1 MSLLLI
7 GAFVVGCD
15 VGGNL
20 PARPHQFASNI
31 TSLSEN
37 RATSIDD
44 SLFALAL
51 VRASQEDEAAE
62 SRPEQGTGES
72 RRPEGSGDQPDKEEP
87 ANAEEHASH
96 RPVPTWVTALFGII
110 LVGMIA
116 ALAFEEK
123 IHAKKSIIVGSFAG
137 LCLILGTVIKLM
149 PFGEIHLPNGDK
161 LPLPVYIPAIDWGV
175 ITIILGASLFVE
187 VTSKSGV
194 FSWLAIMLTRK
205 SGGDPWWLLVYY
217 GVLTVVFSAVLN
229 NVTAMIIIGSLTTV
243 SLKKLNRTDLLLGF
257 LITEGLLTNVGGLLT
272 LISSVPNIIVGNA
285 AGISFTQF
293 FFVAA
298 PYVAAATVVTLL
310 MAKWIFGIAGLK
322 SDEDKAKAKTLVE
335 SFDPAE
341 SVPSKTF
348 FWFSVAAL
356 MAFIACL
363 AGQAALPWGL
373 DKLGMGWVALFFAGC
388 VLWAYR
394 HDVDKFYS
402 AIDWDLLAFFAALF
416 VVINVMEHAQV
427 LAVLGNGISALLD
440 LPDGV
445 DSSSLLVSSAVA
457 SSVTDNIP
465 LAAMLGKILV
475 QLKTAGD
482 SPFWWCVIFGAN
494 LGGNITPIG
503 SASTVVAMTI
513 IQRQKLG
520 LTFVGFV
527 KAAVP
532 FAVVQLVL
540 AIAYV
545 LLFV

>member
-7 GAFVVGCD
+7 GALVLGASSDVAPQSNTSSNGPVGVVAAVTPGQH
-15 VGGNL
+15 V
-20 PARPHQFASNI
+20 FASV
-31 TSLSEN
+31 TP
-37 RATSIDD
+37 AQDK
-44 SLFALAL
+44 
-51 VRASQEDEAAE
+51 AAE
-62 SRPEQGTGES
+62 GA
-72 RRPEGSGDQPDKEEP
+72 GDADLVDTDHEDGDKEHGGEKH
-87 ANAEEHASH
+87 E
-96 RPVPTWVTALFGII
+96 VPTWVTALFGLI

-123 IHAKKSIIVGSFAG
+123 IHAKKSLIVGSFAG
-137 LCLILGTVIKLM
+137 LCLVLATIIKLM
-149 PFGEIHLPNGDK
+149 TFGEVHLPDGHDIE
-161 LPLPVYIPAIDWGV
+161 LPVYVPAIDWGV

-194 FSWLAIMLTRK
+194 FSWLAIILTRK
-205 SGGDPWWLLVYY
+205 SGGDPWWLLMYY
-217 GVLTVVFSAVLN
+217 GILTVIFSAVLN

-243 SLKKLNRTDLLLGF
+243 SLRKLNRTDLLLGF

-285 AGISFTQF
+285 AGISFGKF
-293 FFVAA
+293 FVVAA
-298 PYVAAATVVTLL
+298 PYVVLATAVTLV
-310 MAKWIFGIAGLK
+310 MAKVRFGIQGLK
-322 SDEDKAKAKTLVE
+322 SAEDKAKARKLVE

-341 SVPSKTF
+341 SVPSNRF
-348 FWFSVAAL
+348 FWFAVGAL
-356 MAFIACL
+356 GLFIACL
-363 AGQAALPWGL
+363 AGQSALPFGL
-373 DKLGMGWVALFFAGC
+373 DKLGMGFVALFFAGC

-427 LAVLGNGISALLD
+427 LTVMGDGIAAMLGFGRNVSSSALLI
-440 LPDGV
+440 
-445 DSSSLLVSSAVA
+445 SAAVA

-465 LAAMLGKILV
+465 LAAMLAKILGAMPE
-475 QLKTAGD
+475 AGKPD

-513 IQRQKLG
+513 IQRQKLD

-532 FAVVQLVL
+532 FALVQLVL
-540 AIAYV
+540 AVIYV
-545 LLFV
+545 LVFV